1 MTDRKLT
8 LLRKEFEKRI
18 TKGIIDRDRIYIVM
32 SALYKHGCFLK
43 FLGEEITFS
52 RIMNTDNQETYEI
65 LFTTA
70 SNATL
75 SVNTALNEDG
85 NAIYHIEIEENY
97 EICYSKD
104 ICDNCE

>member
-1 MTDRKLT
+1 
-8 LLRKEFEKRI
+8 
-18 TKGIIDRDRIYIVM
+18 
-32 SALYKHGCFLK
+32 
-43 FLGEEITFS
+43 
-52 RIMNTDNQETYEI
+52 MNTDNQETYEI

-75 SVNTALNEDG
+75 SVNAALNEDG

>member
-65 LFTTA
+65 PFHNSLQ
-70 SNATL
+70 
-75 SVNTALNEDG
+75 
-85 NAIYHIEIEENY
+85 
-97 EICYSKD
+97 
-104 ICDNCE
+104 CDPQCKRRIK